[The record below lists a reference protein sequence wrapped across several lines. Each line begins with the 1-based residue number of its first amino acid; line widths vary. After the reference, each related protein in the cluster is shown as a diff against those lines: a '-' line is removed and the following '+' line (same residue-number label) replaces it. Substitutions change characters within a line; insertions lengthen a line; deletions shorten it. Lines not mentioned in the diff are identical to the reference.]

1 MSLYLVHVSAA
12 RVLYVEREVTA
23 AHVELAVVH
32 LVHCLLTTNQR

>member
-12 RVLYVEREVTA
+12 RVLDVEREVTA
-23 AHVELAVVH
+23 AHVELAVIH